1 MTATFTVTNTGS
13 RAGTDTVPVYVQQPV
28 SDVLAP
34 QQRLVGFTRLTLDP
48 GQKKTVRVTFPA
60 SELAVT
66 PGDIDGT
73 AKPAVE
79 PGSYVVAVDALTAPL
94 TITG

>member
-1 MTATFTVTNTGS
+1 MAF
-13 RAGTDTVPVYVQQPV
+13 PV
-28 SDVLAP
+28 
-34 QQRLVGFTRLTLDP
+34 
-48 GQKKTVRVTFPA
+48 

-79 PGSYVVAVDALTAPL
+79 PGSYQVAVGKATVAL

>member
-1 MTATFTVTNTGS
+1 M
-13 RAGTDTVPVYVQQPV
+13 RPPRPL
-28 SDVLAP
+28 DVLAP